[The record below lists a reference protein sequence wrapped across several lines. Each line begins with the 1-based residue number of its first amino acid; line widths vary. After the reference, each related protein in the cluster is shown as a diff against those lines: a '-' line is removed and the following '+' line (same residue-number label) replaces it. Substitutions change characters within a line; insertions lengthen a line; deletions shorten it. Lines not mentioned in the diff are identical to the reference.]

1 MSVFSIFTTKKRRQ
15 PKKAQPTP
23 TEYYAHLAT
32 RLSVL
37 KVALLAVL
45 VCFIAFGFTFY
56 GSELTMENFRYMMKF
71 MSVDR
76 DTTLAAGNTITYDS
90 DEDTVYAILNG
101 DVAIAN
107 RNGLSVY
114 DTAGQRLLRQN
125 GEFNE
130 PLAVVN
136 GKHLIVAD
144 RSSYQLNI

>member
-90 DEDTVYAILNG
+90 DEDTIYAILNG
-101 DVAIAN
+101 DVAIVN
-107 RNGLSVY
+107 RNGLSV
-114 DTAGQRLLRQN
+114 
-125 GEFNE
+125 
-130 PLAVVN
+130 
-136 GKHLIVAD
+136 
-144 RSSYQLNI
+144 

>member
-71 MSVDR
+71 MSSTV
-76 DTTLAAGNTITYDS
+76 TL
-90 DEDTVYAILNG
+90 
-101 DVAIAN
+101 
-107 RNGLSVY
+107 R
-114 DTAGQRLLRQN
+114 LRQ
-125 GEFNE
+125 EILSHMTVMKTRFM
-130 PLAVVN
+130 
-136 GKHLIVAD
+136 
-144 RSSYQLNI
+144 RY

>member
-56 GSELTMENFRYMMKF
+56 
-71 MSVDR
+71 
-76 DTTLAAGNTITYDS
+76 
-90 DEDTVYAILNG
+90 
-101 DVAIAN
+101 
-107 RNGLSVY
+107 
-114 DTAGQRLLRQN
+114 
-125 GEFNE
+125 
-130 PLAVVN
+130 
-136 GKHLIVAD
+136 
-144 RSSYQLNI
+144 